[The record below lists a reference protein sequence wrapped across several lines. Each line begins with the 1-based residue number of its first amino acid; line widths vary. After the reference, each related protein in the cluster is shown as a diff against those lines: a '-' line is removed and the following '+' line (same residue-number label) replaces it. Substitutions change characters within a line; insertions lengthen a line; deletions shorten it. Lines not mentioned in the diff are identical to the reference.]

1 MTPRLRV
8 MHLSNA
14 MDLGG
19 AETVVL
25 EHVRHAG
32 AEVESL
38 VCATRSGGRALEEA
52 RRLGA
57 RTLVLGGPGGR
68 AGSLRRLAGF
78 LRRERVDVVNGHN
91 PAGGFYAALAGRMA
105 GVPAIVR
112 TEHSIRHP
120 GRYAALYDSV
130 LEPLLTAMT
139 HRVVCV
145 CDAVRE
151 GQLARTPWAA
161 RRLVTIPNGIS
172 DAAAGARDVVRA
184 GLGLAPDDVA
194 VVTVASL
201 TPAKAQHVMIE
212 AFARMAGPAPG
223 ARLLLAGDG
232 PAARR
237 RWRSRRG
244 GWAWASGSRFLGVRR
259 DVPGLLAAADL
270 FVLSSVREGLSLS
283 LLEAMRAGR
292 AVVATDVGGNREAVV
307 PGATGLLVPAGDAA
321 ALAAA
326 MAELAADGAKRA
338 AWGGAAR
345 RRWEE
350 RFTAEHMVRDTE
362 ELYRAVLA
370 EDGASGDRETIGD
383 QERCSTSSRVVPG
396 SSDRTPSGAC
406 WSSGSTCASS
416 TTSPPASGTTCSRSR
431 TGSS

>member
-19 AETVVL
+19 AESVVL

-105 GVPAIVR
+105 GVPVIVR

-201 TPAKAQHVMIE
+201 TPAKAQDVMIE

-232 PAARR
+232 PLRGALEEQARR
-237 RWRSRRG
+237 
-244 GWAWASGSRFLGVRR
+244 SGVGERVRFLGVRR

-321 ALAAA
+321 ALAEA
-326 MAELAADGAKRA
+326 MAALAADGAKRT

-362 ELYRAVLA
+362 ALYRAVFA
-370 EDGASGDRETIGD
+370 KAR
-383 QERCSTSSRVVPG
+383 
-396 SSDRTPSGAC
+396 
-406 WSSGSTCASS
+406 
-416 TTSPPASGTTCSRSR
+416 PPATAER
-431 TGSS
+431 